1 MSYKN
6 TIKTLEDLIEYG
18 IKKQGYEDENYLYI
32 WADDAD
38 RDQYDSSFYRYDKRN
53 KTLNRFPS
61 VIDFFLILNLA
72 KKIDMNTD
80 YLKSFL

>member
-61 VIDFFLILNLA
+61 VIDFFPVLNLA